1 MKIKQIIAQLEEL
14 APLHY
19 TEDFDNTGL
28 LAGNGE
34 QEVTGILISHDTLE
48 TVVDE
53 AVAKNCNMIISFH
66 PIIFSGLKRLTGSN
80 YVERTV
86 IKAIE
91 NKVAIYAAHTALDN
105 SFEGVNAKICEV
117 LGLANCQIL
126 LPKKGTIKKLTT
138 FVPKKEA
145 DFLRNKLFEAGAGN
159 IGNYENCSF
168 SVDGTGSFKP
178 QEGANPTIGKV
189 GETHYEAETQINVTF
204 ASHLEKNVLRA
215 LFTHH
220 PYEEVAFEVITLDNT
235 NQKLGMGMIGELEP
249 PMEESA
255 FLKFVKERMQAG
267 GIRHSALLGKQ
278 IHKVAVLGGSGAFAI
293 NAAKQAGANA
303 FITADLKYHQFYEAE
318 GQLLVMDIGHFE
330 SERFTKNL
338 IYDFLTK
345 KIPNFAIA
353 LSESDTNPIK
363 YF

>member
-1 MKIKQIIAQLEEL
+1 MKVKHIIEHLEEL

-19 TEDFDNTGL
+19 AEDFDNTGL
-28 LAGNGE
+28 LVGNAE
-34 QEVTGILISHDTLE
+34 QEVTGILISHDTLQ
-48 TVVDE
+48 TVVEE
-53 AVAKNCNMIISFH
+53 AMAKNCNMIVSFH
-66 PIIFSGLKRLTGSN
+66 PIIFAGLKRLTGSS

-86 IKAIE
+86 MKAIE
-91 NKVAIYAAHTALDN
+91 NKIAIFAIHTALDN
-105 SFEGVNAKICEV
+105 AIDGVNAKICHA
-117 LGLANCQIL
+117 LGLKNCRIL
-126 LPKKGTIKKLTT
+126 LPKTGTIKKLTT
-138 FVPKKEA
+138 FIPKKDA
-145 DFLRNKLFEAGAGN
+145 DLLRNKLFEAGAGN

-178 QEGANPTIGKV
+178 QEGANPTIGKI

-204 ASHLEKNVLRA
+204 ASHLEKNILRT
-215 LFTHH
+215 LFRHH
-220 PYEEVAFEVITLDNT
+220 PYEEVAYEITTLDNT
-235 NQKLGMGMIGELEP
+235 NQKLGMGMVGELESP
-249 PMEESA
+249 VAEKA
-255 FLKFVKERMQAG
+255 FLRFVKERMQTG
-267 GIRHSALLGKQ
+267 CVRHSALLGKKVQ
-278 IHKVAVLGGSGAFAI
+278 KVAVLGGSGAFAI
-293 NAAKQAGANA
+293 RAAKQAGADA

-318 GQLLVMDIGHFE
+318 GQLVLMDIGHFE